1 MEEHQI
7 IIKSSSS
14 NYQPRRQHAT
24 KAKQTLSERTNPLVL
39 RVTYRDGKIHGAPLV
54 LNLESIF
61 RRPRNQHEGDI
72 IISVQSLEAMYQQ
85 VHSYLLASSAYDSL
99 MQNDYIS
106 QGYAEPSSMLFI
118 LSTQVKIVY
127 YS

>member
-1 MEEHQI
+1 M
-7 IIKSSSS
+7 
-14 NYQPRRQHAT
+14 
-24 KAKQTLSERTNPLVL
+24 
-39 RVTYRDGKIHGAPLV
+39 

-85 VHSYLLASSAYDSL
+85 VRSYLLASSAYNSL

-106 QGYAEPSSMLFI
+106 QGYVEVCLAVFLISSRFSLLCPTFFIAVCQRMLWCVQFI
-118 LSTQVKIVY
+118 HI
-127 YS
+127 